1 MHIEQPHNA
10 SPKKRSFLK
19 AVVSALIYIFIA
31 AGIVLGL
38 PKFLAWSLETPYP
51 MAAITSGSMWPVLKE
66 GDLIF
71 VQGVQS
77 KNDIRVGD
85 VIVYRNKSNNTF
97 VIHRVVTMGDAML
110 TTKGDA
116 NFSNDAPVPYDDVVG
131 KTFQVL
137 GRNVRIPHLGVITV
151 YANKKINTP

>member
-1 MHIEQPHNA
+1 MENAMTHTKQPHSA
-10 SPKKRSFLK
+10 SPRKRSFLK
-19 AVVSALIYIFIA
+19 WAVSMLTYGFIV

-71 VQGVQS
+71 VQGVQGKS
-77 KNDIRVGD
+77 DIRIGD

-97 VIHRVVTMGDAML
+97 VIHRVVTISDGTL

-116 NFSNDAPVPYDDVVG
+116 NFTGDAPVAYEDVVG

-137 GRNVRIPHLGVITV
+137 GHNV
-151 YANKKINTP
+151 